1 MSHHATIAPGATDV
15 AKVKEPFNP
24 FYILV
29 VLVGTAFAI
38 TTFAYGVMA
47 YRAVSPSTV
56 RTQKTAGQEPTSGE
70 KLMEAVDEYGMQA
83 MGIELAVLG
92 VVTVAAMGLDRLRTL
107 KNKDASPGPGGMP
120 E

>member
-1 MSHHATIAPGATDV
+1 M

-56 RTQKTAGQEPTSGE
+56 TTQKSAGQEPTSGE

-107 KNKDASPGPGGMP
+107 KTKDASPGQAERP

>member
-1 MSHHATIAPGATDV
+1 M

-24 FYILV
+24 FYVLV

-47 YRAVSPSTV
+47 YRAVSSRTAATQQAGST
-56 RTQKTAGQEPTSGE
+56 EPTSGE

-83 MGIELAVLG
+83 MGIELALLG
-92 VVTVAAMGLDRLRTL
+92 VVTFAAMGLDRLRSL
-107 KNKDASPGPGGMP
+107 KSKDERP
-120 E
+120 